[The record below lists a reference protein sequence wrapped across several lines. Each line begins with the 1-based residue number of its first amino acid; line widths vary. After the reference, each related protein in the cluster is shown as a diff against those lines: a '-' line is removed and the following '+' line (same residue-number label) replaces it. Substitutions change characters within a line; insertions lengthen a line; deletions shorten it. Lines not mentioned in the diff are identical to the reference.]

1 MLQPVFKDWNLKMPQ
16 LLVCKQD
23 RDLPTLNRKNHP
35 AFKDNSNQVAHF
47 GKLFVRLFYRTT
59 KSISI
64 FMDSV
69 FQGYQHQQRPS
80 ATMHVPDNVKKIP
93 LAVYITQDAGLL
105 SL

>member
-1 MLQPVFKDWNLKMPQ
+1 MNI
-16 LLVCKQD
+16 
-23 RDLPTLNRKNHP
+23 
-35 AFKDNSNQVAHF
+35 
-47 GKLFVRLFYRTT
+47 FV
-59 KSISI
+59 
-64 FMDSV
+64 DSV